1 MPAKSKKQRQMMGIA
16 EHHPEK
22 LHKKNKGVL
31 KMSKNQL
38 HDFAKTKEKGLVKGK
53 ERKES
58 IGAFMKR
65 RNKKR

>member
-1 MPAKSKKQRQMMGIA
+1 
-16 EHHPEK
+16 
-22 LHKKNKGVL
+22 
-31 KMSKNQL
+31 MSKNAL
-38 HDFAKTKEKGLVKGK
+38 LDFAKTKEKGLVKSK

>member
-1 MPAKSKKQRQMMGIA
+1 
-16 EHHPEK
+16 
-22 LHKKNKGVL
+22 
-31 KMSKNQL
+31 MSKNQL